1 MIFKLKNDEFRN
13 LQSNLEKLKKEIED
27 IENKIENQGIEAYFS
42 INSDILEYAHNAFV
56 SMRVL
61 GYVKNFK
68 GEQNE

>member
-1 MIFKLKNDEFRN
+1 VFKLKNDEFRN
-13 LQSNLEKLKKEIED
+13 LQSNLKKLKKEIED

-68 GEQNE
+68 EIQ